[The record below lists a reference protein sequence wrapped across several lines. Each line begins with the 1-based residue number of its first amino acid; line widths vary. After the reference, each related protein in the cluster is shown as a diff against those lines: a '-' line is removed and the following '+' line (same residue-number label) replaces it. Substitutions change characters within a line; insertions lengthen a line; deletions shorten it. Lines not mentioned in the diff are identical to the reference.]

1 MRITSQ
7 MLTDDSIRQ
16 LQGNIQRLAKSQEQ
30 VSTTRR
36 LNRPSDD
43 PSETR
48 TAVKLHD
55 SLAELDQFQRN
66 IDSADRTL
74 SATDAALSSAGE
86 IVQRARELAIQ
97 GANGS
102 LSTTDRQAIGV
113 EVDQLLSALFEQ
125 ARAKSAGSYL
135 FSGFRTDVPP
145 LLTPTGAYQG
155 DNGAIVARTAPNT
168 QVQINITA
176 DVAFAPALQALDA
189 LRTELNAGTQVSG
202 ATIGL
207 IDAGQEPLLAAR
219 AMTGARQNRLADTRT
234 YLDDGILAGKTLLS
248 NLEDADMAQAI
259 TDMSSRQASYE
270 AALRVN
276 ARLLQ
281 TSLLDL
287 LQQ

>member
-16 LQGNIQRLAKSQEQ
+16 LQANIQRLAKSQEQ

-48 TAVKLHD
+48 TAVKLRD

-155 DNGAIVARTAPNT
+155 DHGAIVARTAPNT

-259 TDMSSRQASYE
+259 SDMSSRQASYE